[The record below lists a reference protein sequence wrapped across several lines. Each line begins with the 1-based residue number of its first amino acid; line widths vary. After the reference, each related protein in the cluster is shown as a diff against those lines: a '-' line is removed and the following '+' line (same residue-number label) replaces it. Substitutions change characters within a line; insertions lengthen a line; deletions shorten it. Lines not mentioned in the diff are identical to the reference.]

1 MSLNVKSFMH
11 SPGNSMACSSW
22 TLGRPCR
29 LVNLHIFISQAVKG
43 TPGNVHTRQ
52 LQQQSLQ
59 QPAAVVAAASS
70 SRRSSQLQSS
80 QQPAAVVAAAA
91 AAAVVAAAA
100 AFSLCVSVRRH
111 MHRRRPRVARSPAAM
126 QMWRGR
132 QQAS

>member
-59 QPAAVVAAASS
+59 QPAAVVAAA
-70 SRRSSQLQSS
+70 
-80 QQPAAVVAAAA
+80 A